1 MFWCPYNGPSKDGPV
16 ATVRGLDCGGNRVH
30 FPTGPNAP
38 ILLPASIPLH
48 IPMLDHERKLWADGY
63 ERVAGLDEAGRGCL
77 AGPVVAAAV
86 ILPPEVKM
94 PTVQDSKTLS
104 EAKRLS
110 LRKKIETRAVACAI
124 AASSPAEIDDLNIL
138 QAALQA
144 MRRAAAACEPAP
156 EFLLVD
162 GNQWTRDLVDAPWPH
177 KTIVKGDATSQSIA
191 AASILAKTERDAL
204 MRDLHDDHPEYG
216 WESNVGYPTQ
226 AHYNALE
233 VHGATPHHRQSF
245 TLFRD

>member
-1 MFWCPYNGPSKDGPV
+1 
-16 ATVRGLDCGGNRVH
+16 
-30 FPTGPNAP
+30 
-38 ILLPASIPLH
+38 
-48 IPMLDHERKLWADGY
+48 MLEYERRLWNDGY

-86 ILPPEVKM
+86 ILPPEVEM
-94 PTVQDSKTLS
+94 PAVQDSKALAEST
-104 EAKRLS
+104 RLS
-110 LRKKIETRAVACAI
+110 LREEIEERAVAAEI

-144 MRRAAAACEPAP
+144 MRRAAANCDPSP
-156 EFLLVD
+156 DFLLVD
-162 GNQWTRDLVDAPWPH
+162 GNQWTRDLVEAPWPH
-177 KTIVKGDATSQSIA
+177 ETVVQGDAKSQSIA

-204 MRDLHDDHPEYG
+204 MRNLHDDHPAYG

-226 AHYNALE
+226 AHYDALE
-233 VHGATPHHRQSF
+233 AHGATPYHRQSF